1 MPYRYPISREVI
13 FQMTLFC
20 FKMGK
25 TGCLPSSQLSVARL
39 VNLDNK
45 MLKESCFFVYI

>member
-1 MPYRYPISREVI
+1 MPCRYHVSREVT
-13 FQMTLFC
+13 FQMTLFS
-20 FKMGK
+20 FKTGK

-45 MLKESCFFVYI
+45 MLKESYFFVYM